1 VLKSVLLGIFLAAA
15 TPAQVAILQIQ
26 VVEGEGTV
34 HAPGARSSRPL
45 TVEVTDETGKPVT
58 AAAVSFHLP
67 EDGPGG
73 TFASGLRTDV
83 ATTDARGRAT
93 IHTFQANRIPG
104 RFQIR
109 IIASKEQARA
119 GTVSFQY
126 VAEFKPGAAASAH
139 ASHTRRWLMIGAVA
153 GGGAVAALL
162 AGRAGTHA
170 TASVANPAA
179 PVFNIGNPSI
189 SVGKP

>member
-1 VLKSVLLGIFLAAA
+1 VLKSAVLWISVAAVA
-15 TPAQVAILQIQ
+15 PAQVAILQIQ
-26 VVEGEGTV
+26 VVEGEGAV

-45 TVEVTDETGKPVT
+45 TVQVTDESGKPVT

-67 EDGPGG
+67 EDGPSG
-73 TFASGLRTDV
+73 TFSSGLRTDV
-83 ATTDARGRAT
+83 ATTDTRGRAT

-104 RFQIR
+104 RFQLR

-126 VAEFKPGAAASAH
+126 IAEPKSGVAIAAAK
-139 ASHTRRWLMIGAVA
+139 HTRRWIVLGAIA
-153 GGGAVAALL
+153 GSGAMAAYL
-162 AGRAGTHA
+162 AGRSG
-170 TASVANPAA
+170 SPPAA
-179 PVFNIGNPSI
+179 PPVPPAFTIGNPTV